1 MRERAKLRESCVAL
15 GHMLV
20 FHVVIVCP
28 SSIISKGTTGYHL
41 WDPVDVFDLTGPTC
55 QFLRYNEQKEGMLGS
70 IGPYVGFLY

>member
-28 SSIISKGTTGYHL
+28 SLVISKGTIGYHL
-41 WDPVDVFDLTGPTC
+41 WDPVDVFDLTGPAG
-55 QFLRYNEQKEGMLGS
+55 QFLRYNEQNEGILGR
-70 IGPYVGFLY
+70 IGPYECLLY